1 MKNELT
7 RIWFGVQLAFDTL
20 RAHKLRAFLTVLG
33 VIIGTSTVIGVG
45 SILAGLD
52 SSITG
57 ILRSFGTNT
66 LVVTKWD
73 SPMSFGPRSMEERM
87 RRPLTLDNAL
97 AIRDRATN
105 VESVS
110 PYLFPDWNGIH
121 RAKHKGVDAFN
132 INIGGTDPGYTTTGV
147 EMKEGRFFTE
157 IENARHLPVVVIG
170 EDLGKLWFPNVSGIG
185 KWVELDGHHFEVVGI
200 MLRPAAS
207 MPGQEDRRMMLPYY
221 TMRKMFPTAKE
232 HMLVVAAKPGRVPAA
247 TDEVRALLRMER
259 RVPLA
264 KPDNFSVSTAEQM
277 VEQFRGVVSMVAIVM
292 VVLSSIGLLV
302 GGIGVM
308 NIMLVSVTERTKEIG
323 TRKALGARQRDI
335 IVQFL
340 TEAVVLTLVG
350 GFLGIGLGWLISQAA
365 ALVFPDLPTAVPV
378 WAVAA
383 GVIVS
388 VGVGLFFGI
397 WPANKAARLDPVEAL
412 RYE

>member
-57 ILRSFGTNT
+57 ILRSFGTDN
-66 LVVTKWD
+66 LIITKWD
-73 SPMSFGPRSMEERM
+73 SPMSFGPRSPDERM
-87 RRPLTLDNAL
+87 RKHLSLETVMAL
-97 AIRDRATN
+97 KERSREVTF
-105 VESVS
+105 VS
-110 PYLFPDWNGIH
+110 PYLFPDWGIH
-121 RAKHKGVDAFN
+121 KAKYKGIDAFN
-132 INIGGTDPGYTTTGV
+132 IQIGGTDPSYVGSGV
-147 EMKEGRFFTE
+147 EMKEGRFFVE
-157 IENARHLPVVVIG
+157 VENSHHLPVVVIG
-170 EDLGKLWFPNVSGIG
+170 EDLGKAWFQNTSGVG
-185 KWVELDGHHFEVVGI
+185 KWVELDGHAFEVIGV
-200 MLRPAAS
+200 MMRPTQS
-207 MPGQEDRRMMLPYY
+207 MPGQEDTRMMLPYY
-221 TMRKMFPTAKE
+221 TMRKLFPMAKE
-232 HMLVVAAKPGRVPAA
+232 HMIIAEAKPGRVPAA
-247 TDEVRALLRMER
+247 MDEVRAILRVER
-259 RVPLA
+259 RVPLS
-264 KPDNFSVSTAEQM
+264 KPDNFSISTAEQM
-277 VEQFRGVVSMVAIVM
+277 VEQFRGVVAMIAVVM

-323 TRKALGARQRDI
+323 TRKALGARRRDI
-335 IVQFL
+335 IIQFL
-340 TEAVVLTLVG
+340 TEAVVLTMLG
-350 GFLGIGLGWLISQAA
+350 GFLGIGFGWLISRLA
-365 ALVFPDLPTAVPV
+365 ALAFPNLPTAVPI

-383 GVIVS
+383 GLIVS

-412 RYE
+412 RHE

>member
-52 SSITG
+52 ASITG
-57 ILRSFGTNT
+57 ILRSFGTDT
-66 LVVTKWD
+66 LVITKWD

-87 RRPLTLDNAL
+87 RKPLTLANAK
-97 AIRDRATN
+97 AIAERGRE

-110 PYLFPDWNGIH
+110 PYLFPDWGIH
-121 RAKHKGVDAFN
+121 KAKYKGIDAFN
-132 INIGGTDPGYTTTGV
+132 IQIGGTDPGYITTGV
-147 EMKEGRFFTE
+147 EMKEGRFFTDP
-157 IENARHLPVVVIG
+157 ENLHHLPVVVIG
-170 EDLGKLWFPNVSGIG
+170 EDLGKAWFQTTSGVG
-185 KWVELDGHHFEVVGI
+185 KWVELDGHSFEVIGV
-200 MLRPAAS
+200 MQRPTQS
-207 MPGQEDRRMMLPYY
+207 MPGDEDRRMMLPYY
-221 TMRKMFPTAKE
+221 TMRKLFPTAKE
-232 HMLVVAAKPGRVPAA
+232 HMIIVGAKPGRVPAA
-247 TDEVRALLRMER
+247 IDETRALLRMER
-259 RVPLA
+259 RVGLS
-264 KPDNFSVSTAEQM
+264 KDDNFSISTAEQM
-277 VEQFRGVVSMVAIVM
+277 VEQFRGVVAMIAVVM

-323 TRKALGARQRDI
+323 TRKALGARRRDI
-335 IVQFL
+335 IIQFL

-350 GFLGIGLGWLISQAA
+350 GFLGIGLGWLISQGAA
-365 ALVFPDLPTAVPV
+365 MAFPNLPTAVPL

-383 GVIVS
+383 GVVVS

-412 RYE
+412 RHE